1 MIRNCLIFCCF
12 FFFFKDNVIDSNTQ
26 LIALPTQPYPGYSE
40 TFLLCKVKGNT
51 CKPVDNVPLYL
62 NHQLNEL
69 VPVPLE
75 ALEGG
80 PKPPHDHQIEI
91 KSPNTQQQIL
101 TGTHNNT
108 VLQGTEN
115 NLQMANITCGVTDGE
130 TLATTGIETE
140 HNHQQLSQNQTQQ
153 QIMEECVVEENAA
166 NTGNNQMTDFSGTQ
180 EVNSELIPN
189 NGILLNI
196 EGQQVLL
203 DAATFAHLLAN
214 PDANTQLI
222 SDDGTEYVLTHEVL
236 AALQMQQEQQQALE
250 LANAAAAEQQHPHL
264 EQSGGSDIIAV
275 ALASSDLYDN
285 DVLTIDTSQGMQL
298 IDGDG
303 SIVFPQQTV
312 AITQQHLTPPA
323 VVTNAV
329 LDQSPIMSTLEVP
342 SSIATGHKLQGSQ
355 LITVPSHH
363 LAASSNA
370 ALGGR
375 SNLEDSLAA
384 IGVTTQ
390 SSSVPSSLGLPITV
404 TNPNIASKVTS
415 AGPLNEMLQFVS
427 HRPATAAA
435 TAAAVAAA
443 ALAGESRI
451 FTD

>member
-1 MIRNCLIFCCF
+1 M
-12 FFFFKDNVIDSNTQ
+12 
-26 LIALPTQPYPGYSE
+26 
-40 TFLLCKVKGNT
+40 LCKVKGNT

-75 ALEGG
+75 ALESGR
-80 PKPPHDHQIEI
+80 KPQEHQIEI
-91 KSPNTQQQIL
+91 KSANTTQQL
-101 TGTHNNT
+101 LAANNNT
-108 VLQGTEN
+108 TQDNVTN
-115 NLQMANITCGVTDGE
+115 NLQHLGNLNCNLVEGE
-130 TLATTGIETE
+130 ISAGIETE
-140 HNHQQLSQNQTQQ
+140 QQQLQQQQ
-153 QIMEECVVEENAA
+153 QIMDECVVDTDNGANA
-166 NTGNNQMTDFSGTQ
+166 GNQQQLNDFGGSQ
-180 EVNSELIPN
+180 DVNNDLVSN

-250 LANAAAAEQQHPHL
+250 LANATAAEQHHQQRHL
-264 EQSGGSDIIAV
+264 QQTEGNDIIAV
-275 ALASSDLYDN
+275 ALAGSELYDN

-303 SIVFPQQTV
+303 SIVFPTQQTG
-312 AITQQHLTPPA
+312 ALTQQHLTPPA

-329 LDQSPIMSTLEVP
+329 LDQSPIMSALEVP
-342 SSIATGHKLQGSQ
+342 SSIAPQHKLQGSQ
-355 LITVPSHH
+355 IITVPSHH
-363 LAASSNA
+363 LATSTNA
-370 ALGGR
+370 VLGVGGR
-375 SNLEDSLAA
+375 TNLEDSLAA

-390 SSSVPSSLGLPITV
+390 ASSIPSSLGLPITV

-427 HRPATAAA
+427 HRPQTAAA

>member
-1 MIRNCLIFCCF
+1 M
-12 FFFFKDNVIDSNTQ
+12 
-26 LIALPTQPYPGYSE
+26 
-40 TFLLCKVKGNT
+40 
-51 CKPVDNVPLYL
+51 
-62 NHQLNEL
+62 
-69 VPVPLE
+69 PVPLE
-75 ALEGG
+75 AIEGG
-80 PKPPHDHQIEI
+80 HKTQSHQIEI
-91 KSPNTQQQIL
+91 KASNASQPLLAPQTNEPQDS
-101 TGTHNNT
+101 
-108 VLQGTEN
+108 EC
-115 NLQMANITCGVTDGE
+115 NLQIANLNLMEGE
-130 TLATTGIETE
+130 ISAGIVETE
-140 HNHQQLSQNQTQQ
+140 HQMQHHNQQ
-153 QIMEECVVEENAA
+153 QQAMEECVIDESGGGSTNS
-166 NTGNNQMTDFSGTQ
+166 NQINDFDGNQ
-180 EVNSELIPN
+180 EVNTELISN

-250 LANAAAAEQQHPHL
+250 LANATAAKHQQQHQQI
-264 EQSGGSDIIAV
+264 EQSSGSDIIAV
-275 ALASSDLYDN
+275 ALAGSDLYDN

-303 SIVFPQQTV
+303 SIVFPTHTGG
-312 AITQQHLTPPA
+312 ITQTHLTPPA

-342 SSIATGHKLQGSQ
+342 SSIATAHKLQGSQ

-363 LAASSNA
+363 LATSSNA
-370 ALGGR
+370 ALGVGGR

-390 SSSVPSSLGLPITV
+390 SSSIPSSLGLPITV

-443 ALAGESRI
+443 ALAGETRI

>member
-1 MIRNCLIFCCF
+1 M
-12 FFFFKDNVIDSNTQ
+12 IDSNTQ
-26 LIALPTQPYPGYSE
+26 LIALPAQPYPGYSE
-40 TFLLCKVKGNT
+40 TFLLCKVNGNT
-51 CKPVDNVPLYL
+51 CKPVNNVPLYL

-75 ALEGG
+75 ATNA
-80 PKPPHDHQIEI
+80 P
-91 KSPNTQQQIL
+91 QQLL
-101 TGTHNNT
+101 TGHNNESHDNE
-108 VLQGTEN
+108 G
-115 NLQMANITCGVTDGE
+115 NLQMANLDRNLVENEIS
-130 TLATTGIETE
+130 AGIESE
-140 HNHQQLSQNQTQQ
+140 HQVHQHSQQH
-153 QIMEECVVEENAA
+153 QIMEECVGDENGANESSNQMSDFAA
-166 NTGNNQMTDFSGTQ
+166 NQD
-180 EVNSELIPN
+180 VNSELVSN

-250 LANAAAAEQQHPHL
+250 LVNAAAAEQQQQHI
-264 EQSGGSDIIAV
+264 EQAAGNDIIAV
-275 ALASSDLYDN
+275 ALAGSDLYDN
-285 DVLTIDTSQGMQL
+285 DVLTIDTSQAMQL
-298 IDGDG
+298 IDGHG
-303 SIVFPQQTV
+303 SIVFPSQTG
-312 AITQQHLTPPA
+312 AITQHLTPPA

-342 SSIATGHKLQGSQ
+342 SSIATAHKLQGTQ
-355 LITVPSHH
+355 LITLPSHH
-363 LAASSNA
+363 LATSSNA
-370 ALGGR
+370 TLGGR
-375 SNLEDSLAA
+375 SNLEDRLAA

-390 SSSVPSSLGLPITV
+390 SSSIASSLGLPITV

-427 HRPATAAA
+427 HRPVTAAA